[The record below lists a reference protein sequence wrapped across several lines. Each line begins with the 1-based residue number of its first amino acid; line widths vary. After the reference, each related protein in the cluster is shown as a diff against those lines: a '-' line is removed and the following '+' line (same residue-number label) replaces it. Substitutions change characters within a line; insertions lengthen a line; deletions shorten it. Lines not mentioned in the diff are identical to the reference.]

1 MNLKNLDAKKKE
13 ELLIDII
20 KKESN
25 IKNSIIRDANFKN
38 YSYVEFES
46 LTVDKLNNIYESPT
60 FIGWWSYSDNTP
72 NIFSFLEIYKN
83 KNNISGLILDDY
95 GIAISEG
102 KININ
107 KNHIKEIKLI
117 KKYLS
122 IFPHKNSYL
131 IIGKNSILI
140 DEYKKRIFGKIY
152 LNDGKK
158 FSGDNAKAEF
168 CMEIPPKSYT
178 LNKILYKT
186 YLENINKIN

>member
-13 ELLIDII
+13 ELLLDII
-20 KKESN
+20 KKEIN

-38 YSYVEFES
+38 HSYMEFES
-46 LTVDKLNNIYESPT
+46 LIIDKLNNIHESPT

-72 NIFSFLEIYKN
+72 NIFSFLEVYKN

-107 KNHIKEIKLI
+107 KDHIKEIKLI

-122 IFPHKNSYL
+122 IFPHKNSYIL
-131 IIGKNSILI
+131 IGNNSILI
-140 DEYKKRIFGKIY
+140 NEYQKRIFGKIY
-152 LNDGKK
+152 INNEKR
-158 FSGDNAKAEF
+158 NTEREQKAEF